1 MMMDRQCVRRDGV
14 HEIRVLRPTGFELVR
29 MLDEDEGLHALI
41 ERWRL
46 QAFDVYAA
54 IRHAQRDEARSDVA
68 RLVDLRRASDL
79 AQTLVDEI
87 AALRVAAQVDL
98 RDDVNYGLAI

>member
-1 MMMDRQCVRRDGV
+1 MIDSQCVRPDGS
-14 HEIRVLRPTGFELVR
+14 HEIRVLRPTGFELIR
-29 MLDEDEGLHALI
+29 TLDGEAGLDALI

-46 QAFDVYAA
+46 QAFDVYRAV
-54 IRHAQRDEARSDVA
+54 RQAQRGEARADVA
-68 RLVDLRRASDL
+68 RLVDLRHASDL

>member
-1 MMMDRQCVRRDGV
+1 MIQNQRARHEGL
-14 HEIRVLRPTGFELVR
+14 HEIRVLRPTGFDFVR
-29 MLDEDEGLHALI
+29 MLDEGDSLDALI

-46 QAFDVYAA
+46 RAFDVYAS
-54 IRHAQRDEARSDVA
+54 IRQAQRDGSRSDVA

-79 AQTLVDEI
+79 AQTLADEI
-87 AALRVAAQVDL
+87 AALQVAAQMDL

>member
-1 MMMDRQCVRRDGV
+1 MIDGQCVRRDSL

-29 MLDEDEGLHALI
+29 MLDGDGGLDGLI

-54 IRHAQRDEARSDVA
+54 IRQAQRDEAKAEVA

-79 AQTLVDEI
+79 AQSLVDEI

>member
-1 MMMDRQCVRRDGV
+1 MIDSQCVRRDGL

-29 MLDEDEGLHALI
+29 MLDGDDGLDGLM

-46 QAFDVYAA
+46 QAFELYAA
-54 IRHAQRDEARSDVA
+54 VRQAQRGEARSEVA

-87 AALRVAAQVDL
+87 DALRVAAQLDL
-98 RDDVNYGLAI
+98 RDDVNYDLAI